1 MRRSKGQQDVQAD
14 STADPTAK
22 RVVALDGLRGLAA
35 LMVVLGHSTG
45 AIEIPGLY
53 GRVVLLHS
61 PLAVVLNA
69 IGAVHLFFVLSGYC
83 LAGSVRRGQH
93 WLDVTQFYVRR
104 VFRIHPPFMVAVVF
118 TWILSFSYVIP
129 APEQG
134 VSREYI
140 GHLGVHVSPANL
152 LAALRFPGTVGGQ
165 LPHGYTLMV
174 EMIFSFLLPL
184 MMWVSRRSHWS
195 LLLLLSLWTIW
206 SPHTTH
212 AWQRY
217 ALDFTLG
224 IALYQEHDRAA
235 RLFAWLP
242 KPAALALLV
251 AGLAL
256 FTYPTWAIRMFEWWA
271 VLPFAVGGSV
281 LVAGAIHSTRLAAI
295 LSTRPIAALGR
306 TSYSSYLLHF
316 AVLCWLTRLIPRQLG
331 IWEGVGFTALVVACT
346 LLISAASYRWIERP
360 SIRLGNRICA
370 WLAGAFGQ
378 RARPS
383 HRFVDDRAPE

>member
-1 MRRSKGQQDVQAD
+1 M
-14 STADPTAK
+14 
-22 RVVALDGLRGLAA
+22 
-35 LMVVLGHSTG
+35 
-45 AIEIPGLY
+45 IP
-53 GRVVLLHS
+53 V
-61 PLAVVLNA
+61 
-69 IGAVHLFFVLSGYC
+69 
-83 LAGSVRRGQH
+83 
-93 WLDVTQFYVRR
+93 
-104 VFRIHPPFMVAVVF
+104 
-118 TWILSFSYVIP
+118 
-129 APEQG
+129 PEQG
-134 VSREYI
+134 VSLEYI
-140 GHLGVHVSPANL
+140 EHLRVHVSPANL

-165 LPHGYTLMV
+165 LPHGYTLTV

-206 SPHTTH
+206 SPNPTH

-224 IALYQEHDRAA
+224 IALYQEHDRVA

-242 KPAALALLV
+242 KPAALALLA

-256 FTYPTWAIRMFEWWA
+256 FTYPTYAIQMFDWWA

-316 AVLCWLTRLIPRQLG
+316 GVLCWLTRLIPRQLG
-331 IWEGVGFTALVVACT
+331 VWEGTGFTALVVACT